1 MKPGGVEERSRALYQ
16 RPSCTAA
23 NFGNAAGK
31 NGCGA
36 CAAIDPVPGCPRAA
50 GFAHHPLALV

>member
-1 MKPGGVEERSRALYQ
+1 MDERSRALYQ